1 MVSSV
6 LAFFGGVLAVCSA
19 ITWLCLLL
27 KRLPLFVSMGTDS
40 RPAICRLGACA
51 SHVPTLCLCCT
62 RSFVSL
68 AWRSSNVAF
77 LLVLCKSLFSSKWFS
92 LLLFLVVPVV
102 VRPLLESFLFSFVMP
117 RLSRSTCKS
126 LSALSYP
133 SPVKST
139 ACSSWSPQLADSL
152 TEAVLRAIR
161 NSIPD
166 RFIDPEQRPLARFFF
181 GCGRFC

>member
-51 SHVPTLCLCCT
+51 SHVPTLCLRCT

-68 AWRSSNVAF
+68 AWRGVAWRSSNVAF
-77 LLVLCKSLFSSKWFS
+77 LLVLCKSFFSSKWFS

-126 LSALSYP
+126 LSARFPTQVLWRVPLPVLGRLS
-133 SPVKST
+133 
-139 ACSSWSPQLADSL
+139 
-152 TEAVLRAIR
+152 
-161 NSIPD
+161 
-166 RFIDPEQRPLARFFF
+166 
-181 GCGRFC
+181 